1 MGERTMI
8 AVVVAEPNPLL
19 RIGIRAVLEG
29 DPEIAITDEVDDG
42 ARLLA
47 LIRDGRRDV
56 MLVGLGLLRH
66 VGAAAFRELRRA
78 SAACRILVHSY
89 EWERAFAHEA
99 CRFGALGYVS
109 HESTPSEL
117 GVAVRDVAEGRP
129 FITPGLGAELAEAV
143 CFHGTVLAQAAL
155 SAREKQVARMVAIG
169 LDVSEIASQ
178 LDISVHEAAECKWR
192 IARKVDVTGTGA
204 LVQHAV
210 RQACRTWPGTAVGG
224 RVAI

>member
-1 MGERTMI
+1 MI

-19 RIGIRAVLEG
+19 RIGIRSVLEG
-29 DPEIAITDEVDDG
+29 YADIAITEEVEDG
-42 ARLLA
+42 ERLLA
-47 LIRDGRRDV
+47 VIRDRRRDV

-66 VGAAAFRELRRA
+66 VGVAAFRELRRA
-78 SAACRILVHSY
+78 NSVFRILVHSY

-109 HESTPSEL
+109 HECTPLEL

-129 FITPGLGAELAEAV
+129 FITPRLGAELAEVV
-143 CFHGTVLAQAAL
+143 CFRGTVLAQAAL

-169 LDVSEIASQ
+169 LVVSEIAVQ

-192 IARKVDVTGTGA
+192 IARKVDVTGTGE

-210 RQACRTWPGTAVGG
+210 RQASRAWPRTAVGG
-224 RVAI
+224 SLAI